1 MRPYSG
7 NLYLINK
14 KAGNTVKI
22 LAVIVTIAKLFH
34 NVKETRNRPHNLTIL
49 LLDFEKKMIAQL
61 RKRFSKIPMNG
72 ANWLPVPPIINF

>member
-22 LAVIVTIAKLFH
+22 LAVIVTITKLFH

-49 LLDFEKKMIAQL
+49 PLDFEKKNDRSAQKKVL
-61 RKRFSKIPMNG
+61 QNPNERS
-72 ANWLPVPPIINF
+72 

>member
-22 LAVIVTIAKLFH
+22 LAVIVTITKLFH
-34 NVKETRNRPHNLTIL
+34 NVKETRNRPHNLTIFL
-49 LLDFEKKMIAQL
+49 TFGLREKNDRSAQKKVL
-61 RKRFSKIPMNG
+61 QNTNERS
-72 ANWLPVPPIINF
+72 

>member
-22 LAVIVTIAKLFH
+22 LAVIETIAKLFH
-34 NVKETRNRPHNLTIL
+34 NVKETRNRPHNLTFGL
-49 LLDFEKKMIAQL
+49 
-61 RKRFSKIPMNG
+61 
-72 ANWLPVPPIINF
+72 

>member
-22 LAVIVTIAKLFH
+22 LAVIVTITKLFY

-49 LLDFEKKMIAQL
+49 PLDFEKKMIAQL

-72 ANWLPVPPIINF
+72 ATWLPIPPIINF